1 MLIRFAVE
9 NFLSFKGTVDFL
21 MTASADEVCHQHHI
35 VTKKDNKI
43 LKGSF
48 LFGANASGKSNFI
61 KAIDFAKDVVEEGL
75 SRIDLD
81 RKYFRIDPDY
91 KKHPGVFQFDI
102 FTEEEFYSY
111 GFAISYIDS
120 SIQEEW
126 LYKMGPDGND
136 ECIFLRRK
144 ENEKTTVKTDLK
156 FDAEVSNKFKVYSD
170 DITRME
176 NVLFLSD
183 VSIRASSEQGFKHF
197 KAVRHWFNKL
207 MVIFPDSKSL
217 SLNMMVRRDS
227 YRKRLESMLNFFD
240 TGIVSISQIELAID
254 AVFNNTPSIVVERIK
269 SDFIKELRQQ
279 DGYAILNDGE
289 SVIEINLKD
298 NELYG
303 KKIVSNHGNKSDFF
317 EFIDESDG
325 TKRLF
330 DLIPLFFLVEDNSV
344 IIIDEI
350 DRSLH
355 TKAVLEFINI
365 FYNTARNNESQL
377 IATTHD
383 SNILN
388 LENIRRDEIWFI
400 ERNKDQSSRL
410 FSLSQFKARLGEDIE
425 KDYILGRYGAIPI
438 FNTILL
444 ERGDVN
450 DDE

>member
-1 MLIRFAVE
+1 M
-9 NFLSFKGTVDFL
+9 
-21 MTASADEVCHQHHI
+21 
-35 VTKKDNKI
+35 
-43 LKGSF
+43 
-48 LFGANASGKSNFI
+48 
-61 KAIDFAKDVVEEGL
+61 
-75 SRIDLD
+75 
-81 RKYFRIDPDY
+81 
-91 KKHPGVFQFDI
+91 
-102 FTEEEFYSY
+102 
-111 GFAISYIDS
+111 
-120 SIQEEW
+120 
-126 LYKMGPDGND
+126 
-136 ECIFLRRK
+136 
-144 ENEKTTVKTDLK
+144 
-156 FDAEVSNKFKVYSD
+156 
-170 DITRME
+170 
-176 NVLFLSD
+176 
-183 VSIRASSEQGFKHF
+183 
-197 KAVRHWFNKL
+197 
-207 MVIFPDSKSL
+207 
-217 SLNMMVRRDS
+217 
-227 YRKRLESMLNFFD
+227 
-240 TGIVSISQIELAID
+240 
-254 AVFNNTPSIVVERIK
+254 FNNTPSIVVERIK

-450 DDE
+450 DDEEPSVELSFAGAKSKPWRMSGMFFDFKRCGNLVP